1 MPNFQLP
8 ERLNRAQRRGSDRP
22 KNHPP
27 GGRGAGA
34 QTPVQL
40 IETQPPHPVGSSK
53 DTADPGDSR
62 LRLLPLAD
70 LYLTRRTQP
79 LPEPLVRGRRVL
91 REPDCGL
98 FPCLIAR
105 CLRHRVQLPT
115 APSQSQMERW
125 RDAHTYELLRG
136 EVRSFV

>member
-1 MPNFQLP
+1 MDIASRELRGEVFDFGGWAIGSLRACSPKQPNAF
-8 ERLNRAQRRGSDRP
+8 
-22 KNHPP
+22 
-27 GGRGAGA
+27 
-34 QTPVQL
+34 
-40 IETQPPHPVGSSK
+40 
-53 DTADPGDSR
+53 
-62 LRLLPLAD
+62 
-70 LYLTRRTQP
+70 
-79 LPEPLVRGRRVL
+79 
-91 REPDCGL
+91 DCGL